1 MTVAARWPAR
11 RDPAKSQLDLLC
23 MVIHNRKNYLF
34 AGADCGGER
43 AAAMYSIIG
52 TAKLNHTD
60 PEAYLRYVLT
70 HIAEHPINKIDELLP
85 WRLADQLPCL
95 EQAA

>member
-1 MTVAARWPAR
+1 LPA
-11 RDPAKSQLDLLC
+11 PT
-23 MVIHNRKNYLF
+23 
-34 AGADCGGER
+34 
-43 AAAMYSIIG
+43 AAASAPPRC
-52 TAKLNHTD
+52 TRSPAKLNHTD